1 MHKGGQFDPSPY
13 FDRNQ
18 IQEQNFLLQKA
29 FFWGEGVFPPS
40 PLFSH
45 LPTSLKIYGHIVLG
59 MVILLR
65 FYFLTRTDLLHHL
78 FQKKR
83 TQCSKKCIWVVLQT
97 VFVLYLTKKPF
108 FLKFSWVRTEKLH
121 RIKVLT
127 KVKKILGSI
136 FHKGKTRF
144 FQG

>member
-1 MHKGGQFDPSPY
+1 MTLPHILIEIKSRSKTFYFKKPFFGG
-13 FDRNQ
+13 
-18 IQEQNFLLQKA
+18 
-29 FFWGEGVFPPS
+29 GVYFPPS

-78 FQKKR
+78 FRKKR

-97 VFVLYLTKKPF
+97 VFVLYLTKKPILF
-108 FLKFSWVRTEKLH
+108 RFKY
-121 RIKVLT
+121 VL
-127 KVKKILGSI
+127 ILGNRKNRLASQV
-136 FHKGKTRF
+136 FAVRKLKDHFTSVSSK
-144 FQG
+144 